1 MLVGIV
7 GAPNSGKSTFFKA
20 LTLIDVEIANYPFTT
35 IKPNQGIAYVTTEC
49 PCKKL
54 GVTCNPQNSLCRD
67 GIRFIPVKLLDVAG
81 LVPGAHEGRGMGNQ
95 FLNDLVQASG
105 LIHVLDTSGKTDSEG
120 KPCENHDPADTIKF
134 LEYEIDEWIRG
145 ITVRAFEK
153 IKKLSQTQ
161 KIPMEKLLAKQLSG
175 LGIKEIDIKNAMK
188 RFPQAQLMH

>member
-1 MLVGIV
+1 MLIGIV

-105 LIHVLDTSGKTDSEG
+105 LIHVS
-120 KPCENHDPADTIKF
+120 
-134 LEYEIDEWIRG
+134 
-145 ITVRAFEK
+145 
-153 IKKLSQTQ
+153 
-161 KIPMEKLLAKQLSG
+161 
-175 LGIKEIDIKNAMK
+175 
-188 RFPQAQLMH
+188 